1 MSAEEVPANYC
12 NLDVKNPHGKE
23 ELEHLPPEELVD
35 YILSKEMRI
44 AEIKDSLGAE
54 R

>member
-1 MSAEEVPANYC
+1 MSAEEVPANGC

-23 ELEHLPPEELVD
+23 EPVD
-35 YILSKEMRI
+35 NILAKEIRI